1 MAPFPSE
8 AFQDHDTLKQL
19 LATCYQEREQSQ
31 VALEDAQAE
40 VAQLSRANA
49 RLECEL
55 AQEKRQHSELI
66 CQFARCHAELLELK
80 NQPHQP
86 SALLP
91 RDEDEATAHVAEE
104 LQAAVE
110 ELQVT
115 AEELESANAALRM
128 TNEDLER
135 RVRERTAE
143 MDRART
149 AAENANRDKSRFL
162 AAASHDLR
170 QPLNAISLLVG
181 SLQGEITGR
190 RGQTILDRVR
200 DSLQATI
207 NLLNALLDLSKLD
220 AGAVEAHPGPVAMDD
235 LLRRLFAD
243 YAGPAAAKG
252 LDLRMVPSC
261 GTLWTDD
268 ILLERIL
275 RNLVEN
281 ALRYTPRGR
290 VIVGGRR
297 RGAALR
303 IDVLDTGPG
312 IPREQI
318 GTIFNEF
325 CQLENSERS
334 RQSGHGLGLAIVR
347 RTAEL
352 LHHPLEVRSVPGC
365 GSRFSIT
372 VPLVATPGQA
382 SQPHDVVSPVQRPV
396 QHACAVLLVEDDPLV
411 AEAMQWALED
421 LGCTV
426 RLAATV
432 TEAESLLNAFVP
444 HLMITDYRLPGNQD
458 GFAAIAAIRRR
469 VGHEIPVC
477 LITGDVTR
485 EVSMAA
491 EQAGVRWLTKPIKPD
506 DLKYLVERAFSSI

>member
-1 MAPFPSE
+1 MKTSNVVSASAPPKWIARE
-8 AFQDHDTLKQL
+8 PPRRTPT
-19 LATCYQEREQSQ
+19 ATSHGSSLRRLTIY
-31 VALEDAQAE
+31 A
-40 VAQLSRANA
+40 SR
-49 RLECEL
+49 
-55 AQEKRQHSELI
+55 ST
-66 CQFARCHAELLELK
+66 
-80 NQPHQP
+80 P
-86 SALLP
+86 SACWSAACREKSP
-91 RDEDEATAHVAEE
+91 AGGARPSWTACAT
-104 LQAAVE
+104 
-110 ELQVT
+110 
-115 AEELESANAALRM
+115 
-128 TNEDLER
+128 
-135 RVRERTAE
+135 
-143 MDRART
+143 
-149 AAENANRDKSRFL
+149 
-162 AAASHDLR
+162 
-170 QPLNAISLLVG
+170 
-181 SLQGEITGR
+181 
-190 RGQTILDRVR
+190 
-200 DSLQATI
+200 SLQATI

-382 SQPHDVVSPVQRPV
+382 CQPHECGFSCSTPF
-396 QHACAVLLVEDDPLV
+396 CA
-411 AEAMQWALED
+411 Q
-421 LGCTV
+421 LG
-426 RLAATV
+426 
-432 TEAESLLNAFVP
+432 
-444 HLMITDYRLPGNQD
+444 
-458 GFAAIAAIRRR
+458 
-469 VGHEIPVC
+469 
-477 LITGDVTR
+477 
-485 EVSMAA
+485 
-491 EQAGVRWLTKPIKPD
+491 
-506 DLKYLVERAFSSI
+506 